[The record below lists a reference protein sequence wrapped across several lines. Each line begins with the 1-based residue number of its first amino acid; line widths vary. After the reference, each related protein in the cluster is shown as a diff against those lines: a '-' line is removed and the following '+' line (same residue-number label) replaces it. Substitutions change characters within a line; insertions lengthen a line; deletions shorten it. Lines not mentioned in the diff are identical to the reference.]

1 MLRHTLLAIRP
12 TWRRCENSFQVHLKF
27 PAVADNRFTS
37 MADTVIN
44 TSLEGTSVERV
55 VACPP
60 LIRERKAMWSGVRLW
75 SFRGLLALLDQG
87 LISGANFLVGILLA
101 RHLAP
106 DRYGAY
112 AMAFEVFLFLS
123 VAYGAL
129 VLEPLSVF
137 GSSVYKDSNREYL
150 GILLRI
156 HSVIAAVVFL
166 GLGVCALVLQWI
178 EPSSNMVSALVG
190 VGVATPCVLLFWLAR
205 RGFYVRLSPRHAAAG
220 AFVYSVVV
228 VGGLVVVDHLGH
240 LSPLAAFLLMAVGA
254 AVTAPMMLARLGLT
268 LKLKSG
274 AYEIC
279 EVIRRHWGYGRW
291 ALGSAVA
298 IWFSGAIYYPI
309 LGAFHGLAEAGNL
322 KALMNFSSPIGQAFA
337 AMSLLSLPYAARIHH
352 HDNLRDRSHLS
363 ARLAIIY
370 GGGTI
375 FYWVIIVIFREPI
388 VHHLYAGHYADI
400 TSLVPWLALGSVL
413 RISATSQAVIL
424 RAMHSPSLVFVAYA
438 AASAVAVLLGVPCT
452 WAFGLAGSVITLV
465 LSSAVAFV
473 VASALVHR
481 NSLGLKQ
488 SSNPPV
494 SVSGS

>member
-1 MLRHTLLAIRP
+1 VRGSSKHTLDFHSIV
-12 TWRRCENSFQVHLKF
+12 N
-27 PAVADNRFTS
+27 NRFAS

-44 TSLEGTSVERV
+44 TSLEGAPVGSA

-60 LIRERKAMWSGVRLW
+60 LVREQKATWSGVRLW
-75 SFRGLLALLDQG
+75 SARGLLALLDQG

-101 RHLAP
+101 RHLAAKQ
-106 DRYGAY
+106 YGAY
-112 AMAFEVFLFLS
+112 ALAFEIFLFLS

-137 GSSVYKDSNREYL
+137 GASVYRNSNREYL

-156 HSVIAAVVFL
+156 HAVIAAVIFL

-178 EPSSNMVSALVG
+178 KPGSNMVSALVG
-190 VGVATPCVLLFWLAR
+190 VGVASPCILLFWLAR
-205 RGFYVRLSPRHAAAG
+205 RGFYVRLSPREAALG
-220 AFVYSVVV
+220 AFFYSVVV
-228 VGGLVVVDHLGH
+228 LGGLIIVDRLGF
-240 LSPLAAFLLMAVGA
+240 LSPLAAFLLMAAGA
-254 AVTAPMMLARLGLT
+254 VVTAPMMLARLGLT
-268 LKLKSG
+268 LRLKSS
-274 AYEIC
+274 ASQIA

-298 IWFSGAIYYPI
+298 IWFSGAIYYPL
-309 LGAFHGLAEAGNL
+309 LGAFHGLGEAGSF

-337 AMSLLSLPYAARIHH
+337 AMSLLSLPFAARAHH
-352 HDNLRDRSHLS
+352 HGSLNGRNHLA

-375 FYWVIIVIFREPI
+375 LYWVIIVIFRGPI
-388 VHHLYAGHYADI
+388 IHHLYAGHYAEI

-424 RAMHSPSLVFVAYA
+424 RAMHSPYLVFVAYA

-452 WAFGLAGSVITLV
+452 WAFGLSGSVFTLV
-465 LSSAVAFV
+465 LSSAVALV
-473 VASALVHR
+473 VASVLAHR
-481 NSLGLKQ
+481 H
-488 SSNPPV
+488 SSNSQQFTNPSAPV
-494 SVSGS
+494 SNS